1 MSAPQPTRTDLA
13 KAIRELRTAHGL
25 TLDTLAAKA
34 GMHTTYLSRIE
45 RGHSSPTWE
54 KLTGIAV
61 ALDLPISAIVAAA
74 QAQAERRN
82 GGRRR

>member
-1 MSAPQPTRTDLA
+1 MSAPQPTTTDLA

-25 TLDTLAAKA
+25 TLDALAAAA

-45 RGHSSPTWE
+45 RGHGNPTWE
-54 KLTGIAV
+54 KLAGIAS
-61 ALDLPISAIVAAA
+61 ALGLPISAVVAAA

-82 GGRRR
+82 GSGER

>member
-54 KLTGIAV
+54 KLTGIAA
-61 ALDLPISAIVAAA
+61 ALGLPISAIVAAA
-74 QAQAERRN
+74 QAQADGPDGAR
-82 GGRRR
+82 GR